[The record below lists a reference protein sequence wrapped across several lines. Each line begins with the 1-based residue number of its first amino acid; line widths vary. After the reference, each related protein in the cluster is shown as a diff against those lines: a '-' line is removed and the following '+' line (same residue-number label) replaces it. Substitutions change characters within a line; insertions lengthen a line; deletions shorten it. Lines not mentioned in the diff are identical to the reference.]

1 MRDTPTNSECSDY
14 GMCNVGHSML
24 LARSVSN
31 ILLTCQPTGHVLL
44 TAAIC
49 LSDPFLSGSHFFRF
63 MESGMA
69 PTVVH

>member
-1 MRDTPTNSECSDY
+1 MRDTPTKSECSDY

-24 LARSVSN
+24 PARSVSS

-49 LSDPFLSGSHFFRF
+49 LQDQFLSGSHFLRF

-69 PTVVH
+69 RTVVH